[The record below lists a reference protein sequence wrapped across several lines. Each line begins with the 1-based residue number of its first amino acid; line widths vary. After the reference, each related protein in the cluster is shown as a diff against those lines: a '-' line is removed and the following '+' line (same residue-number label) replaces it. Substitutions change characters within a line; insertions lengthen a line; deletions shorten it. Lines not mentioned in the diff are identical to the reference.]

1 MLVCTQCNGLFP
13 PDMCPVRLRSVTA
26 GAVLLQEDDVAV
38 DRPVCFFYRK
48 FNRHQLNYSV
58 VEKETLALVYVVIS
72 TGSAALHVPAPAV
85 WTLSE
90 QIRRL
95 LFLSDAGA
103 RCSNSAEFSTVD

>member
-1 MLVCTQCNGLFP
+1 
-13 PDMCPVRLRSVTA
+13 MCPVRLRSVTAPPRQGSRGGA

-38 DRPVCFFYRK
+38 DRPVCFFSRK